1 MDLDRRA
8 ALLDRLR
15 PLGLDASPPAAGL
28 ALPLVELDDFFVGN
42 DDPRSIGPQIGTVHP
57 GVDALHAALRAIAA
71 RDDVDTVLVQAS
83 TAQWAYDSDDEWVA
97 ASGVVVITTADAAEV
112 AHWCRQLRCTAL
124 AKGLPEPRAP
134 NAPPL
139 RDGVTAW
146 LMVWT

>member
-15 PLGLDASPPAAGL
+15 PLGLDANPPAAGL
-28 ALPLVELDDFFVGN
+28 ALPLIELDDFFIGN
-42 DDPRSIGPQIGTVHP
+42 DDPRSIGPQIGAPHP
-57 GVDALHAALRAIAA
+57 GVDVLHATLRAIVA
-71 RDDVDTVLVQAS
+71 RDDVDSVLVRAS

-97 ASGVVVITTADAAEV
+97 ANGVVVITTADAAEV
-112 AHWCRQLRCTAL
+112 AQWCRQLGCTAL

-139 RDGVTAW
+139 RDDFTAW
-146 LMVWT
+146 QMIWT